1 MLKFATKGRFL
12 SDEGNPLPLFTF
24 KFYSSSSCYLFHDSC
39 RKDLS
44 RICKLLNTLLCCG
57 KFGYTSD
64 SSYAAVWCLGPKLNT
79 PSIAAFS
86 DRQWHGLKGFA
97 MNCFS
102 CNCRCVCN
110 KTFKD
115 TSTTVS
121 CGNGEGLEVGAAVT
135 IPATTL
141 MWCQVTKR
149 DN

>member
-64 SSYAAVWCLGPKLNT
+64 SSYAAVWCLGPKINT
-79 PSIAAFS
+79 PTIAAFS
-86 DRQWHGLKGFA
+86 DRQWNGLKGFA

-110 KTFKD
+110 KTFELH
-115 TSTTVS
+115 TSP
-121 CGNGEGLEVGAAVT
+121 EM
-135 IPATTL
+135 TL
-141 MWCQVTKR
+141 LFYHPHAIFKWNVKLSLVELKS
-149 DN
+149 